1 MSVLKLNDKSSTQSR
16 VSVEHFLYKVYRRVS
31 RLVLMCMCVI
41 VDVIMKDYEMYR
53 QVYINKIVFCEV
65 NRDM

>member
-31 RLVLMCMCVI
+31 RLVLMCVI
-41 VDVIMKDYEMYR
+41 VDVIMKDYEIYC
-53 QVYINKIVFCEV
+53 QVYINKSVCL
-65 NRDM
+65 